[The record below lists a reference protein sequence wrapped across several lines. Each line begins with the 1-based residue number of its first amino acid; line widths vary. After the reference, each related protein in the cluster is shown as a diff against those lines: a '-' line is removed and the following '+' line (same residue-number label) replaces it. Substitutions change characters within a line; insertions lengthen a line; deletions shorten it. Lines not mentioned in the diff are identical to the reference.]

1 MKTIAVIG
9 AGPAGLTSAIIAKS
23 YGAEVIL
30 FEKNDKIGKKLFIT
44 GKGRCNLTNNTDVST
59 VIKNVVNN
67 PKFTYSALNAFS
79 PYDVISFFEN
89 TGLSLK
95 TERGNRVFPTSD
107 KSSDVIKCF
116 QKLLVSYGVDVR
128 LNTTVLEITKGKKK
142 NFFVKTNKSTSEFD
156 AIIIATGGISYP
168 LTGSTGDG
176 YVFAKK
182 FNHRIVSPVPA
193 LCGIETNEI
202 VAKKFPVDLKNVGFT
217 VVNEDKQIYYELGE
231 ITLDTYGLS
240 GPMAISASSL
250 VNRLDFKSVEL
261 IIDLKPALNNE
272 KLNARILREINE
284 NGYITV
290 EQLLIKLTPSAVA
303 YYLGKTASLPLDKKI
318 ARLSSLEREKI
329 VVTLKNLK
337 FTIKKLRKI
346 DEAIVTSGGVETSE
360 INPKTMESK
369 LIENLYFAGE
379 VIDIDAFTGGF
390 NIQLALSTG
399 YSAGYYSANKE

>member
-9 AGPAGLTSAIIAKS
+9 AGPAGLMSAIIAKS
-23 YGAEVIL
+23 YGADVVL

-44 GKGRCNLTNNTDVST
+44 GKGRCNLTNNTDVLT

-67 PKFTYSALNAFS
+67 PKFAYSALNAFS
-79 PYDVISFFEN
+79 PEDVISFFESN
-89 TGLSLK
+89 GLSLK

-116 QKLLVSYGVDVR
+116 QRILDSYGVDIR
-128 LNTTVLEITKGKKK
+128 LNTTVLEILKGKRK
-142 NFFVKTNKSTSEFD
+142 NFFVKTNKSSYEFD

-176 YVFAKK
+176 YIFAKN
-182 FNHRIVSPVPA
+182 FNHKIVSPVPA

-202 VAKKFPVDLKNVGFT
+202 ITKKLPVDLKNVGFT
-217 VVNEDKQIYYELGE
+217 VINKGKQLYYELGE
-231 ITLDTYGLS
+231 ITLDLYGLS

-250 VNRLDFKSVEL
+250 VNRLDFKDIEL
-261 IIDLKPALNNE
+261 IIDLKPALSSE
-272 KLNARILREINE
+272 KLNTRILREINE

-290 EQLLIKLTPSAVA
+290 EQLLIKLTPSIVA
-303 YYLGKTASLPLDKKI
+303 YYVGKNANLPLDKKI
-318 ARLSSLEREKI
+318 ARLSTLEREKI
-329 VVTLKNLK
+329 VFALKNLK
-337 FTIKKLRKI
+337 FSIKKLRKI
-346 DEAIVTSGGVETSE
+346 DEAIVTSGGIETTE